1 MSTRRVLNLSLA
13 GVGLLMLAAVGYVG
27 LTRQQGGA
35 TAVQL
40 EVAARQQVLIGA
52 LVVQADSLANGT
64 GRDEVL
70 AARMALGRT
79 LVSFDQGLGA
89 LLAGG
94 QVPFDDGHA
103 RRVAK
108 VTDATA
114 RHALEQASQVWLETG
129 MPLGDLAAGQYSAY
143 SAAGQKALAG
153 LHTNHTVLAQR
164 LTEATDGIRRGAAQ
178 RATLAGYAV
187 WAAAGLGV
195 AGVVLLVVRKLPARR
210 KRDTAS
216 TPGSAAHKGTR
227 TGMGA
232 GDEVAMPEYA
242 SANPLRAP
250 RPGRTAPYAPVIDFD
265 NVNAAVDQMS
275 VDMNNIAGNTEKM
288 RQAIDS
294 VGFAL
299 QGMLYSLNEIAQDTA
314 EGYKIVRNANNAAS
328 FTAEAATELVD
339 SAREMSR
346 IVGRVTQLATRTR
359 QIASQIDGEAIHT
372 GRTGEAFTSVVAQEV
387 KGLAQQTNRATSEID
402 QTVNDVLATARQY
415 EEAIGQIIK
424 NVAAINKVSQN
435 LGQLMLDPPRRVQA
449 VAPAEPLP
457 LPTPAVAPVAAAPAP
472 QPAPAPA
479 ARIDDDPVA
488 PEPTPREVA
497 HATTEAIAAAAQP
510 APAPAA
516 VPAPEPLAPPAA
528 AAAPAAVPTP
538 TADPA
543 AAAPKVDNGS
553 NGNVFM
559 LGKPRRKPSVAEV
572 LGTEAPA
579 ATEAAPA
586 PVSAPVPEA
595 AAAPA
600 PAPAPAPALAVTPEP
615 AATPA
620 AAGPATPQADG
631 GSNRNV
637 FLLNKP
643 KAAKPATPSEAAA
656 PAAPDPTTAA
666 APAAPVAP
674 APARRPGSGRD
685 CRDRRR
691 RTGRLEHLHAQPA
704 EEEGARRCR
713 CGAAAGVAEP
723 AAEPAVPVA
732 ATVPAEGGAEPPK
745 KNFIMLNT
753 PKKPK

>member
-195 AGVVLLVVRKLPARR
+195 AGVVLLVVRKLPPRR

-449 VAPAEPLP
+449 VAPAEPQP
-457 LPTPAVAPVAAAPAP
+457 LPTPAVAPVASAPAP

-538 TADPA
+538 AADPA

-559 LGKPRRKPSVAEV
+559 LGKPRKKPSVAEV

-586 PVSAPVPEA
+586 AVSAPVPEA
-595 AAAPA
+595 AAA
-600 PAPAPAPALAVTPEP
+600 
-615 AATPA
+615 
-620 AAGPATPQADG
+620 
-631 GSNRNV
+631 
-637 FLLNKP
+637 
-643 KAAKPATPSEAAA
+643 
-656 PAAPDPTTAA
+656 
-666 APAAPVAP
+666 
-674 APARRPGSGRD
+674 ARRHRH
-685 CRDRRR
+685 RRLLR
-691 RTGRLEHLHAQPA
+691 RSQ
-704 EEEGARRCR
+704 
-713 CGAAAGVAEP
+713 
-723 AAEPAVPVA
+723 
-732 ATVPAEGGAEPPK
+732 
-745 KNFIMLNT
+745 
-753 PKKPK
+753 

>member
-13 GVGLLMLAAVGYVG
+13 AVGLLMLAAVGYVG

-210 KRDTAS
+210 KRDNAS

-250 RPGRTAPYAPVIDFD
+250 RPGRAAPYAPVIDFD

-497 HATTEAIAAAAQP
+497 HATAEAIAAAAQP

-538 TADPA
+538 AADPV

-572 LGTEAPA
+572 LGTDAPA
-579 ATEAAPA
+579 APEAAPPLVKA
-586 PVSAPVPEA
+586 PDLEVA
-595 AAAPA
+595 AASTPTPA
-600 PAPAPAPALAVTPEP
+600 PAPAPAVAASPEP
-615 AATPA
+615 VAAPTP
-620 AAGPATPQADG
+620 AGPATPQADG

-643 KAAKPATPSEAAA
+643 KAAKPATPSETAA

-666 APAAPVAP
+666 APAAPAAP
-674 APARRPGSGRD
+674 APAAPAAAEPAGV
-685 CRDRRR
+685 RRR

-713 CGAAAGVAEP
+713 CGGAGAGDGSR
-723 AAEPAVPVA
+723 
-732 ATVPAEGGAEPPK
+732 TGR
-745 KNFIMLNT
+745 
-753 PKKPK
+753 